1 MRIREQYVADVT
13 ILGLDGN
20 LDATTAQVLTSWVH
34 ISLSNSP
41 KALAI
46 NLEDVN
52 FIDSTGLSA
61 LVQVMKRCL
70 ENSVHLLL
78 FGLQPQVNQIFS
90 YACLDSVFN
99 IFETEAAALE
109 AWEQPIPKMN

>member
-78 FGLQPQVNQIFS
+78 FGLQPQVNQT
-90 YACLDSVFN
+90 VVM
-99 IFETEAAALE
+99 
-109 AWEQPIPKMN
+109 QPIPSGR